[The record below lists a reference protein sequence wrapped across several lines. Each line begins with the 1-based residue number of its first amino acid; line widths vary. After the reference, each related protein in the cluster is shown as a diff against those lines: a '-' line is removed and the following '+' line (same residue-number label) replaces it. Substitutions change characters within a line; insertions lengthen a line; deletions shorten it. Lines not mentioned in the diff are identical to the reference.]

1 MHSDV
6 PCRWLRKA
14 EKDVRAAMKLLD
26 EPDYSAFHSQQAAEK
41 ALKALLVALGERPP
55 RTHNIGLLLD
65 RLKGH
70 GFDTSPIHKARILTD
85 YAVEA
90 RYPDFEEIVTLD
102 EAKEALELAR
112 AVIRWA
118 REQLSHLGVSC

>member
-1 MHSDV
+1 MATQG
-6 PCRWLRKA
+6 RK
-14 EKDVRAAMKLLD
+14 DIRAALKLLD

-65 RLKGH
+65 RLKDH
-70 GFDTSPIHKARILTD
+70 GFDTSPVHKARILTD

-90 RYPDFEEIVTLD
+90 RYPDFEEIVTAD
-102 EAKEALELAR
+102 EAKGALELGK
-112 AVIRWA
+112 AVVRWV
-118 REQLSHLGVSC
+118 REQLSRLGVNC

>member
-1 MHSDV
+1 MREEV
-6 PCRWLRKA
+6 ACRWLYKA
-14 EKDVRAAMKLLD
+14 EKDIRAALKLLD

-55 RTHNIGLLLD
+55 RTHNIGLLID
-65 RLKGH
+65 RVRSH
-70 GFDTSPIHKARILTD
+70 GFDTGSIDRARILTD

-102 EAKEALELAR
+102 EAKEALELGR
-112 AVIRWA
+112 SVVGWV
-118 REQLSHLGVSC
+118 REQLSRLGVSC